1 MNIFLG
7 THQNRR
13 DAKGRVSVP
22 AAFRAA
28 LKTPDGSA
36 GLILRP
42 SHNYACI
49 EGWPLAVFNQ
59 LGTPMDAL
67 DLFSQK
73 HDDMGAILYGE
84 AHQVEPDKEGRV
96 LLPDSMVEFAGLG
109 ETVTFIGM
117 RKIFHIWEPAAG
129 AAFLA
134 AARERARAGGIL
146 PAVTAAA

>member
-1 MNIFLG
+1 MNPFLG

-28 LKTPDGSA
+28 LKMPDGSA

-49 EGWPLAVFNQ
+49 EGWPLAVFDE
-59 LGTPMDAL
+59 LGKPMDGL

-96 LLPDSMVEFAGLG
+96 LLPDSLVTFAGLG

-134 AARERARAGGIL
+134 AARERARTDGIL
-146 PAVTAAA
+146 RAATVAA